1 MPYIPNTSKMSNKM
15 SSNTSLDNTSDQ
27 DYSEFLNE
35 YLLHTHSPHNE
46 PEIQYEE
53 GEFEAEW
60 LIAAGFPQLTKPF
73 EQGLE
78 LRTSELEPILASLSK
93 PHADAIK
100 QRVRTLNQTVRG
112 RTKNRQK
119 RKPDIRD
126 VFRDF
131 DESSTGTRSRSATP
145 DSLDSIPGD
154 EVWGNT
160 SIPSFVS
167 IFDHNNT
174 TENGNGHSPLFSG
187 KSLKQKLRRTPSAP
201 LKGSTDIFRGN
212 HVRCDIPMY
221 SAEGIELLGFSRIG
235 TIHIPRNRNRSGS
248 DPSCSVGRA
257 RGEMMT
263 QDSQSDNNTSSGD
276 SSDECLSNHN
286 RLSNSSSPES
296 SPQKI
301 LNKIHLDT
309 PPQSV
314 QNSPSS
320 RDGISF
326 ESMCRETSSQDGVD
340 TVDSSDLSLEFYS
353 DIDTINETEL
363 KRLQPLFWLE
373 LASIFDRNHVQLDK
387 RKPVKRRRKEEGKLF
402 GVSLNALIRRDQQI
416 TGTDSTLVPLFLE
429 GLLDEL
435 TKRGAREEGI
445 LRVAG
450 HKQKTELLYQELES
464 SFYQKP
470 KKFQQLLSSA
480 SVHDLSALLKR
491 WLRELPQPLLTNELI
506 QLFYQCHAL
515 PPTDQAKAL
524 AIICQMLPH
533 ENRNTLRSLLRFLN
547 YVIDQK
553 DLNKM
558 NLHNVATI
566 IAPSFFPPRFVHPI
580 DKNSIEDQV
589 KMAAQCCR
597 LTNVLITRNETL
609 FQVPNN
615 LIEESKASN
624 KRQGKRGLHRRV
636 KATTSLLHVS
646 SSPITNNNT
655 SSSNNNISNNN
666 NNNNNNSNNNNTSTI
681 CIGENGSM
689 VTRQQSINPSH
700 VHRLII

>member
-1 MPYIPNTSKMSNKM
+1 MPYFPNISKSSNKM
-15 SSNTSLDNTSDQ
+15 SSNTSLDNASDQ

-53 GEFEAEW
+53 GELEAEW

-167 IFDHNNT
+167 IFDHGNT
-174 TENGNGHSPLFSG
+174 TDNGNGHSPLFSS
-187 KSLKQKLRRTPSAP
+187 KNLKQKLRRTPSAP
-201 LKGSTDIFRGN
+201 LKGSTDIFRGS
-212 HVRCDIPMY
+212 HVRCDIPLY
-221 SAEGIELLGFSRIG
+221 SADGIELLGFSRIG

-257 RGEMMT
+257 RGESMT

-276 SSDECLSNHN
+276 SSDECLSNHQ
-286 RLSNSSSPES
+286 RLSNSSSPET

-301 LNKIHLDT
+301 LISKIHLDT

-387 RKPVKRRRKEEGKLF
+387 RKPVKRRRKEEGNLF

-429 GLLDEL
+429 GLLEEL

-480 SVHDLSALLKR
+480 SVHELSALLKR

-533 ENRNTLRSLLRFLN
+533 ENRNTLRTLLHFLN
-547 YVIDQK
+547 NVIEQK

-597 LTNVLITRNETL
+597 LTNVLITRGESL

-615 LIEESKASN
+615 LIEESKSSN
-624 KRQGKRGLHRRV
+624 KTRQGKRGLHRRV

-646 SSPITNNNT
+646 SS
-655 SSSNNNISNNN
+655 SNNN
-666 NNNNNNSNNNNTSTI
+666 NNNNNISSNNNNNNTNNNTSTI
-681 CIGENGSM
+681 SIGENGNM

>member
-1 MPYIPNTSKMSNKM
+1 MPYFPNISKSSNKM

-35 YLLHTHSPHNE
+35 YLLQTHSPNNE

-53 GEFEAEW
+53 GELEAEW

-154 EVWGNT
+154 EWGNT

-167 IFDHNNT
+167 IFDHGNT
-174 TENGNGHSPLFSG
+174 TDNGNGHSPLFSS
-187 KSLKQKLRRTPSAP
+187 KNLKQKLRRTPSAP
-201 LKGSTDIFRGN
+201 LKGSTDIFRGS
-212 HVRCDIPMY
+212 HVRCDIPLY
-221 SAEGIELLGFSRIG
+221 SADGIELLGFSRIG

-257 RGEMMT
+257 RGELMT

-276 SSDECLSNHN
+276 SSDECLSNHQ
-286 RLSNSSSPES
+286 RLSNSSSPET

-301 LNKIHLDT
+301 LISKIHLDT

-387 RKPVKRRRKEEGKLF
+387 RKPVKRRRKEEGNLF

-429 GLLDEL
+429 GLLEEL

-533 ENRNTLRSLLRFLN
+533 ENRNTLRTLLRFLN
-547 YVIDQK
+547 NVIDNK

-597 LTNVLITRNETL
+597 LTNVLIMRGETL

-615 LIEESKASN
+615 LIEESKAAN
-624 KRQGKRGLHRRV
+624 KTRQGKRGLHRRV

-646 SSPITNNNT
+646 TT
-655 SSSNNNISNNN
+655 SSNNN
-666 NNNNNNSNNNNTSTI
+666 NNNNNNNITSNNNNNHNNHNNTSTI
-681 CIGENGSM
+681 SIGENGNM

>member
-1 MPYIPNTSKMSNKM
+1 MPYFPNISKNSNKM

-46 PEIQYEE
+46 PETQYEE
-53 GEFEAEW
+53 GELEAEW

-145 DSLDSIPGD
+145 DSLDSIQGD

-167 IFDHNNT
+167 IFDHGNT
-174 TENGNGHSPLFSG
+174 ADNGNGHSPLFSN
-187 KSLKQKLRRTPSAP
+187 
-201 LKGSTDIFRGN
+201 IFRGS
-212 HVRCDIPMY
+212 HVRCDIPLY
-221 SAEGIELLGFSRIG
+221 APDGVELLGFSRIG
-235 TIHIPRNRNRSGS
+235 PYTYQGIVIVPVRIHHVQWGN
-248 DPSCSVGRA
+248 RA
-257 RGEMMT
+257 RGEIMA

-276 SSDECLSNHN
+276 SSDECLSNHQ

-301 LNKIHLDT
+301 LISKIHLDT

-373 LASIFDRNHVQLDK
+373 LASIFDRNHVQLDSEN
-387 RKPVKRRRKEEGKLF
+387 P
-402 GVSLNALIRRDQQI
+402 LNADAKKRAIYLACRL
-416 TGTDSTLVPLFLE
+416 TLSYV
-429 GLLDEL
+429 
-435 TKRGAREEGI
+435 
-445 LRVAG
+445 
-450 HKQKTELLYQELES
+450 TELLYQELES

-470 KKFQQLLSSA
+470 KKFQQLLSTA

-506 QLFYQCHAL
+506 QLFYQCHVL

-547 YVIDQK
+547 HVIEQK
-553 DLNKM
+553 HLNKM

-597 LTNVLITRNETL
+597 LTNVLITRGETL

-615 LIEESKASN
+615 LIEESKSSN
-624 KRQGKRGLHRRV
+624 KARQGKRGLHRRV
-636 KATTSLLHVS
+636 KATASLLH
-646 SSPITNNNT
+646 IN
-655 SSSNNNISNNN
+655 SSNNNN
-666 NNNNNNSNNNNTSTI
+666 NNNNNNSNNNINNNNIISSNNNNTSTI
-681 CIGENGSM
+681 SIGENGQM